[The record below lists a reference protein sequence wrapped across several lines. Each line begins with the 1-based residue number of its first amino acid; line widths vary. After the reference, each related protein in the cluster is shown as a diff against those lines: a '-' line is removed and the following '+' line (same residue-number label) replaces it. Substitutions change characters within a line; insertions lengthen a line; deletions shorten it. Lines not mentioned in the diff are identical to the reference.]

1 MVAASIDGTAIVR
14 ADRWRVGIRGGIL
27 GRIMETTD
35 IPRCE
40 FADGTRVPA
49 LGQGTWTMGE
59 SAAHAGREVS
69 ALRAGLDLG
78 LTLIDTAEMYGDG
91 GAERIVGKAIA
102 GRRDEVFL
110 VSKVY
115 PQNAGR
121 KSLPAACEASL
132 ARLGV
137 DHVDLYLLHWR
148 GRVPLTETVDA
159 FEALV
164 RAGKILRWG
173 VSNFDAD
180 DMAELAAVPGGER
193 CATNQVCY
201 HLGERGVE
209 WDLLPW
215 MRARRMP
222 LMAYSPLGQA
232 DLLRDPRLIQVA
244 AAERHTPAQLALA
257 WTWRDGGVITIPQT
271 ANLAHLRENRGAAGL
286 RWTAALATALDRAFP
301 PPTAPSRLAVL

>member
-1 MVAASIDGTAIVR
+1 MAAASIDGTAIVR
-14 ADRWRVGIRGGIL
+14 ADRWRGETCGGIL
-27 GRIMETTD
+27 GSIMEKSD

-59 SAAHAGREVS
+59 NAAHAGREVS
-69 ALRAGLDLG
+69 ALAAGLDLG
-78 LTLIDTAEMYGDG
+78 LTLIDTAEMYGEG

-102 GRRDEVFL
+102 GRRDGVFL
-110 VSKVY
+110 VSKAY

-132 ARLGV
+132 SRLGA
-137 DHVDLYLLHWR
+137 DHLDLYLLHWR
-148 GRVPLTETVDA
+148 GRIPLAETVDA

-164 RAGKILRWG
+164 RAGKIRRWG
-173 VSNFDAD
+173 VSNFGAD
-180 DMAELAAVPGGER
+180 DMAELAALPGGER

-201 HLGERGVE
+201 HLGERGIE

-215 MRARRMP
+215 MRARKMP

-232 DLLRDPRLIQVA
+232 DLLRDARLTRVA
-244 AAERHTPAQLALA
+244 AAEGKTPAQVALA
-257 WTWRDGGVITIPQT
+257 WTWREGGVITIPQS
-271 ANLAHLRENRGAAGL
+271 ANPAHLRENRSAAGL
-286 RWTAALATALDRAFP
+286 RWTAALASALDRAFP